1 VNSRLSRTR
10 ILTAACLL
18 LAATLAGGCF
28 NPFDPL
34 IASNRGVSVPPP
46 PPTTPRGALELF
58 QWCYQHRAIDE
69 YRELFTDDYIFQFS
83 EQDSAGNAFR
93 DRPWTREDEMA
104 STTNLFVGGSAS
116 EPPADRISLDFTNTP
131 TAYPDHRKGKTAG
144 WHQEILAEFNL
155 RVDRGGSSIE
165 VRGPG
170 LFYFVR
176 GDSAAIPEELVQRGF
191 GPDPN
196 RWYIERW
203 EDQTNSGTF
212 GTYSAR
218 RTGGSAA
225 ARPAG
230 SAQGVET
237 TSDSPPLPPSVD
249 AWGAIKV
256 FFLYGRR

>member
-1 VNSRLSRTR
+1 MKTSLSRTR

-176 GDSAAIPEELVQRGF
+176 GDSAAIPEELVQRLGH
-191 GPDPN
+191 DPN
-196 RWYIERW
+196 RWFIERW

-212 GTYSAR
+212 GTYAVR

-230 SAQGVET
+230 AQGEET
-237 TSDSPPLPPSVD
+237 T
-249 AWGAIKV
+249 WGGIKA